1 MMQWLNRPWDL
12 LIYFLPHP
20 GAQLAVDDVTFD
32 ATKGIV
38 NQVLMNNAKWR
49 LWYGRSQQ
57 LEPGKPV
64 HFATV
69 LLPHEPLPDAGTL
82 AQGIEVL
89 RDTDACT
96 VVKISRPQGPTW
108 WVGLNESGER
118 IAARDLV
125 TDARRFAVEK
135 TVEGKVRCWVV
146 EGTLLGLAGESLFS
160 ATDRKTAEVAD

>member
-1 MMQWLNRPWDL
+1 
-12 LIYFLPHP
+12 
-20 GAQLAVDDVTFD
+20 VTFD

-64 HFATV
+64 RFATV
-69 LLPHEPLPDAGTL
+69 LLPHEPLPDASSL
-82 AQGIEVL
+82 AEGIEVL

-96 VVKISRPQGPTW
+96 VVKISRPKGPTW

-118 IAARDLV
+118 ITAGDVV
-125 TDARRFAVEK
+125 TDARQFAVEK
-135 TVEGKVRCWVV
+135 SLQGEVRCWVIQGTVLEV
-146 EGTLLGLAGESLFS
+146 EGNSVFTCSPRANVGPTEETS
-160 ATDRKTAEVAD
+160 ATPQQ